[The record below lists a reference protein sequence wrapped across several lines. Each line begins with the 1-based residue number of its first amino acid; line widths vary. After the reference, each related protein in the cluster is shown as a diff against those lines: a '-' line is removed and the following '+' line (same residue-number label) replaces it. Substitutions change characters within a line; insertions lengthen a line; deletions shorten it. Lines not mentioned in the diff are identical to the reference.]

1 MLPPAVVAQSCTPHD
16 AHDLSHASHDERLDD
31 ADARLDRLPDFQAWG
46 AATAKGAAD
55 GDDDLYL
62 SDGDLLSP
70 RSRALATEVGA

>member
-1 MLPPAVVAQSCTPHD
+1 MQELALRKLFEELTTLRARVD
-16 AHDLSHASHDERLDD
+16 AHDLSHASHDERLD
-31 ADARLDRLPDFQAWG
+31 ALPDFQAWG
-46 AATAKGAAD
+46 AATAKGGAD